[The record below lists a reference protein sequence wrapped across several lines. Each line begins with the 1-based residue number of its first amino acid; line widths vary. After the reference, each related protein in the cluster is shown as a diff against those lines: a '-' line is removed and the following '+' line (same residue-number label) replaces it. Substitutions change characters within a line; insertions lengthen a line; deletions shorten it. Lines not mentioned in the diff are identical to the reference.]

1 MEANLQ
7 TVEYLDVLFDLKN
20 NTFKP
25 YRKPN
30 NDPLYISMKS
40 NHPPSVLKH
49 IPKGIGKRLSE
60 VSSSEEIF
68 KEAVP
73 LYEDA
78 LKASGFDEKLVFT
91 NNNANRPQ
99 YRRNRRRKIIWY
111 NPPYSSNVKTNI
123 GKVFLR
129 LITTHFHKQHVLHKV
144 FNRNTVK
151 ISYSCMRNISAV
163 ISSHNKSMMRKDA
176 TPVRECNCPNKDECP
191 LDNKCLSSNIIYEAQ
206 VTSQPENVVKHY
218 RGLCSTDFKARL
230 AVHHQCMNHR
240 RYAKGCELS
249 KYVWELKDSNR
260 EYDIKWKLLKQVKGR
275 KVGGVCKLC
284 TTEKLYIVEHPNKD
298 MLLNSNC
305 IQKCRHEAKYMLSRY
320 GEKPGRNDTMD

>member
-1 MEANLQ
+1 
-7 TVEYLDVLFDLKN
+7 
-20 NTFKP
+20 
-25 YRKPN
+25 
-30 NDPLYISMKS
+30 
-40 NHPPSVLKH
+40 
-49 IPKGIGKRLSE
+49 
-60 VSSSEEIF
+60 
-68 KEAVP
+68 
-73 LYEDA
+73 
-78 LKASGFDEKLVFT
+78 
-91 NNNANRPQ
+91 
-99 YRRNRRRKIIWY
+99 
-111 NPPYSSNVKTNI
+111 
-123 GKVFLR
+123 
-129 LITTHFHKQHVLHKV
+129 
-144 FNRNTVK
+144 
-151 ISYSCMRNISAV
+151 MRNISAV

-176 TPVRECNCPNKDECP
+176 TPERECNCPNKDDCP
-191 LDNKCLSSNIIYEAQ
+191 LDNKCLSSNIIYEAE

-305 IQKCRHEAKYMLSRY
+305 IQKCRHEAKYMLSKY
-320 GEKPGRNDTMD
+320 GEKPGRNDSMD